1 MSQYVMGSRADI
13 AAVVLTAAGLVLAIV
28 LHLLPALFAGLLVH
42 ALVHLLAPRMFGS
55 KVDPALARVGVVI
68 VLTLIVLGLTA
79 ILVGGATAF
88 YRREGADLA
97 SLLQKMADIIDGA
110 RTTMPGWMQDIM
122 PTDAETLKDDAAG
135 WLREHAVELRKAGG
149 EVGRGLAYALIG
161 MVIGALLAV
170 REIAPARVPGPLAR
184 ALQRCALLVEDSFSR
199 VVLAQ
204 IRISALNTLL
214 TAIYLA
220 GVLPAVRRAFA
231 TDENHDRADLRCR
244 TAADHRQSHF
254 KHRDRDHQLQ
264 LLLADCGRVAG
275 VPRHSAQARVLHQR
289 AHRRLPH
296 QRVGVGVIVRNARD
310 GSRVWL
316 GGRDRCAGF
325 LCLCQG
331 GTRGAQAGLISVGK
345 IGGRQAA
352 FCGYNLCRA

>member
-68 VLTLIVLGLTA
+68 VFTLIVLGLTA

-110 RTTMPGWMQDIM
+110 RTTMPDWMQDIM
-122 PTDAETLKDDAAG
+122 PTDAETLRDDAAG

-220 GVLPAVRRAFA
+220 GVLPAFGVHLPLTKTMIALTF
-231 TDENHDRADLRCR
+231 
-244 TAADHRQSHF
+244 
-254 KHRDRDHQLQ
+254 
-264 LLLADCGRVAG
+264 VAG
-275 VPRHSAQARVLHQR
+275 LLPIIGNLISNTVIVIISFSYSLPIAAASLAFLVIVHKLEYFINARIVGSRINASAWELLFAMLVMEAAFGL
-289 AHRRLPH
+289 A
-296 QRVGVGVIVRNARD
+296 GVIAAPVFYAYAKAELVARKL
-310 GSRVWL
+310 V
-316 GGRDRCAGF
+316 
-325 LCLCQG
+325 
-331 GTRGAQAGLISVGK
+331 
-345 IGGRQAA
+345 
-352 FCGYNLCRA
+352 

>member
-110 RTTMPGWMQDIM
+110 RTTMPDWMQDIM
-122 PTDAETLKDDAAG
+122 PTDAETLRDDAAG

-220 GVLPAVRRAFA
+220 GVLPAFGVHLPLTKTMIALTF
-231 TDENHDRADLRCR
+231 
-244 TAADHRQSHF
+244 
-254 KHRDRDHQLQ
+254 
-264 LLLADCGRVAG
+264 VAG
-275 VPRHSAQARVLHQR
+275 LLPIIGNLISNSVIVIISFSYSLPIAGASLAFLVIVHKLEYFINARIVGSRINASAWELLFAMLVMEAAFGL
-289 AHRRLPH
+289 A
-296 QRVGVGVIVRNARD
+296 GVIAAPVFYAYAKAELVARKL
-310 GSRVWL
+310 V
-316 GGRDRCAGF
+316 
-325 LCLCQG
+325 
-331 GTRGAQAGLISVGK
+331 
-345 IGGRQAA
+345 
-352 FCGYNLCRA
+352 

>member
-220 GVLPAVRRAFA
+220 GVLPAFGVNLPLTKTMIALTF
-231 TDENHDRADLRCR
+231 
-244 TAADHRQSHF
+244 
-254 KHRDRDHQLQ
+254 
-264 LLLADCGRVAG
+264 VAG
-275 VPRHSAQARVLHQR
+275 LLPIIGNLISNTVIVIISFSYSLPIAAASLAFLVIVHKLEYFINARIVGSRINASAWELLFAMLVMEAAFGL
-289 AHRRLPH
+289 A
-296 QRVGVGVIVRNARD
+296 GVIAAPVFYAYAKAELVARKL
-310 GSRVWL
+310 V
-316 GGRDRCAGF
+316 
-325 LCLCQG
+325 
-331 GTRGAQAGLISVGK
+331 
-345 IGGRQAA
+345 
-352 FCGYNLCRA
+352 

>member
-42 ALVHLLAPRMFGS
+42 ALVHLLAPRMFGF

-79 ILVGGATAF
+79 ILIGGATAF

-214 TAIYLA
+214 TAIYLV
-220 GVLPAVRRAFA
+220 GVLPAFGVHLPLTKTMIALTF
-231 TDENHDRADLRCR
+231 
-244 TAADHRQSHF
+244 
-254 KHRDRDHQLQ
+254 
-264 LLLADCGRVAG
+264 VAG
-275 VPRHSAQARVLHQR
+275 LLPIIGNLISNTVIVIISFSYSLPIAAASLAFLIIVHKLEYFINARIVGSRINASAWELLFAMLVMEAAFGL
-289 AHRRLPH
+289 A
-296 QRVGVGVIVRNARD
+296 GVIAAPVFYAYAKAELVARKL
-310 GSRVWL
+310 V
-316 GGRDRCAGF
+316 
-325 LCLCQG
+325 
-331 GTRGAQAGLISVGK
+331 
-345 IGGRQAA
+345 
-352 FCGYNLCRA
+352 

>member
-42 ALVHLLAPRMFGS
+42 ALVHLLAPRMFGF

-214 TAIYLA
+214 TAIYLV
-220 GVLPAVRRAFA
+220 GVLPAFGVHLPLTKTMIALTF
-231 TDENHDRADLRCR
+231 
-244 TAADHRQSHF
+244 
-254 KHRDRDHQLQ
+254 
-264 LLLADCGRVAG
+264 VAG
-275 VPRHSAQARVLHQR
+275 LLPIIGNLISNTVIVIISFSYSLPIAAASLAFLIIVHKLEYFINARIVGSRINASAWELLFAMLVMEAAFGL
-289 AHRRLPH
+289 A
-296 QRVGVGVIVRNARD
+296 GVIAAPVFYAYAKAELVARKL
-310 GSRVWL
+310 V
-316 GGRDRCAGF
+316 
-325 LCLCQG
+325 
-331 GTRGAQAGLISVGK
+331 
-345 IGGRQAA
+345 
-352 FCGYNLCRA
+352 

>member
-42 ALVHLLAPRMFGS
+42 SLVHLLAPRMFGS

-110 RTTMPGWMQDIM
+110 RTTMPDWMQDIM
-122 PTDAETLKDDAAG
+122 PTDAETLRDDAAG

-220 GVLPAVRRAFA
+220 GVLPAFGVHLPLTKTMIALTF
-231 TDENHDRADLRCR
+231 
-244 TAADHRQSHF
+244 
-254 KHRDRDHQLQ
+254 
-264 LLLADCGRVAG
+264 VAG
-275 VPRHSAQARVLHQR
+275 LLPIIGNLISNSVIVIISFSYSLPIAGASLAFLVIVHKLEYFINARIVGSRINASAWELLFAMLVMEAAFGL
-289 AHRRLPH
+289 A
-296 QRVGVGVIVRNARD
+296 GVIAAPVFYAYAKAELVARKL
-310 GSRVWL
+310 V
-316 GGRDRCAGF
+316 
-325 LCLCQG
+325 
-331 GTRGAQAGLISVGK
+331 
-345 IGGRQAA
+345 
-352 FCGYNLCRA
+352 

>member
-28 LHLLPALFAGLLVH
+28 LHLLPVLFAGLLVH

-220 GVLPAVRRAFA
+220 GVLPAFGVHLPLTKTMIALTF
-231 TDENHDRADLRCR
+231 
-244 TAADHRQSHF
+244 
-254 KHRDRDHQLQ
+254 
-264 LLLADCGRVAG
+264 VAG
-275 VPRHSAQARVLHQR
+275 LLPIIGNLISNSVIVIISFSYSLPIAGASLAFLVIVHKLEYFINARIVGSRINASAWELLFAMLVMEAAFGL
-289 AHRRLPH
+289 A
-296 QRVGVGVIVRNARD
+296 GVIAAPVFYAYAKAELVARNL
-310 GSRVWL
+310 V
-316 GGRDRCAGF
+316 
-325 LCLCQG
+325 
-331 GTRGAQAGLISVGK
+331 
-345 IGGRQAA
+345 
-352 FCGYNLCRA
+352 

>member
-220 GVLPAVRRAFA
+220 GVLPVFGVHLPLTKTMIALTF
-231 TDENHDRADLRCR
+231 
-244 TAADHRQSHF
+244 
-254 KHRDRDHQLQ
+254 
-264 LLLADCGRVAG
+264 VAG
-275 VPRHSAQARVLHQR
+275 LLPIIGNLISNSVIVIISFSYSLPIAGASLAFLVIVHKLEYFINARIVGSRINTSAWELLFAMLVMEAAFGL
-289 AHRRLPH
+289 A
-296 QRVGVGVIVRNARD
+296 GVIAAPVFYAYAKAELVARKL
-310 GSRVWL
+310 V
-316 GGRDRCAGF
+316 
-325 LCLCQG
+325 
-331 GTRGAQAGLISVGK
+331 
-345 IGGRQAA
+345 
-352 FCGYNLCRA
+352 